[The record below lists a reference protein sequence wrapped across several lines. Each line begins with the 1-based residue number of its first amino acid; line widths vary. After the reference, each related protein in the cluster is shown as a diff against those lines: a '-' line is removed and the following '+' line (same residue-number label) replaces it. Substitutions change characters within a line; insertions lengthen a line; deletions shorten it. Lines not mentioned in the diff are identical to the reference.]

1 MLPPTPPAEP
11 ALAWDGPPADSPGA
25 VPRRT
30 LWALLAMLALVV
42 LSVALLVAY
51 LQREEAQD
59 RQRRQNADAEWLDQ
73 TLRFQLRRL
82 ESDLLLAASTPA
94 GTTAPLPRAGTLWR
108 TAGVVRERLQIGC
121 VGGTVATAAAGPPAV
136 AHSPHQAELRTLLD
150 TVYGLQRSAYAGPLP
165 AADGRPATLWLALPL
180 PGRGDGCL
188 LAELGLDALLDAA
201 VPAWFAQ
208 EHHLRVLWDPL
219 ARPPAG
225 GSAYEAPV
233 QLPGAALRL
242 AVEPLAERT
251 PLAPRVFFGVA
262 LWALLGMLGLLA
274 LLLRDAARRRRVEAQ
289 LQAQRTLRAALER
302 AAPVGLVAWDE
313 HGALRSVNAAFRQTL
328 GLGHDDDVP
337 RPPFWPL
344 PLRDAA
350 QPFPACCGLAAA
362 PGAALET
369 TLPRPGA
376 EPVEVLVQ
384 VAPLTQPDGRTLGW
398 VGAFL
403 DITERRAAERL
414 AAEQQRK
421 LDASGRLI
429 AVGEVASTL
438 AHELNQPLGALS
450 SFAHGLLNRVQAQRI
465 SPDELASVV
474 ERMARMADKA
484 GRVIQRANQ
493 LARRQHATREPLD
506 LCALAQRMAQQ
517 MALPPGV
524 RLALDVPPDPCT
536 VPADG
541 LLLEHAL
548 RNLLANAAEW
558 ALHAQ
563 PSDAQVMLRVLPPAE
578 GAAEAGLCVEDNG
591 PGVPEDQR
599 TAIFDAFT
607 SHKPGG
613 MGMGLSICRSV
624 AEAHGGRI
632 TVERSTRLHGAQF
645 TLWLPNTP

>member
-1 MLPPTPPAEP
+1 MEPMLPPTPPAEP
-11 ALAWDGPPADSPGA
+11 ALAWDGPPPDSVAA

-82 ESDLLLAASTPA
+82 ESDLLLAAAAPA
-94 GTTAPLPRAGTLWR
+94 GANTALPRAGTLWR
-108 TAGVVRERLQIGC
+108 TTGVVRARLPLRCLG
-121 VGGTVATAAAGPPAV
+121 APPA
-136 AHSPHQAELRTLLD
+136 ADGAEALPHPAELRTLLD

-165 AADGRPATLWLALPL
+165 AAEGRPATLWLALPL

-219 ARPPAG
+219 AWPPAG

-262 LWALLGMLGLLA
+262 MLALLGMLALLA

-302 AAPVGLVAWDE
+302 AAPVGLVAWDAQ
-313 HGALRSVNAAFRQTL
+313 GTLRSVNAAFRHTL
-328 GLGHDDDVP
+328 GMADGRDAE

-350 QPFPACCGLAAA
+350 QPFPTCCGLAAA
-362 PGAALET
+362 PGESLET
-369 TLPRPGA
+369 ALPRPGA
-376 EPVEVLVQ
+376 EPVEMLVQ

-465 SPDELASVV
+465 NPDELASVV

-506 LCALAQRMAQQ
+506 LCALAQQ

-524 RLALDVPPDPCT
+524 RLALDVPPGPCT

-563 PSDAQVMLRVLPPAE
+563 PADAQVLLRVLPATE
-578 GAAEAGLCVEDNG
+578 GAAEVGLCVEDNG
-591 PGVPEDQR
+591 PGVPDDQR

-632 TVERSTRLHGAQF
+632 TVERSAQLHGAQF